1 MENVE
6 ALPEATLEESQE
18 PPPGSQTRL
27 STYGKLDL
35 KDMDFEET
43 KPNRGNIIETQE
55 MPLKVKKTNK
65 TKLKS
70 SR

>member
-43 KPNRGNIIETQE
+43 KPNRGNIIET
-55 MPLKVKKTNK
+55 
-65 TKLKS
+65 
-70 SR
+70 

>member
-43 KPNRGNIIETQE
+43 KPPLAITNGGNNIEA
-55 MPLKVKKTNK
+55 
-65 TKLKS
+65 
-70 SR
+70 